1 MTSINKQKPLSTR
14 ERVKKLKSL
23 VQDAI
28 DLEFNGK
35 LIKKFKKQLKDQEE
49 ILQKDMEKRKAGL
62 KK

>member
-35 LIKKFKKQLKDQEE
+35 LIKKFKKQLKDQE